1 MTVHL
6 WAIGGVYEHRTGS
19 HRRIESFLLN
29 EGGVS
34 VSDVTRHS
42 QTAQRNF
49 YVDKKDLSGP
59 THLPCPYCG
68 ELQIVNS
75 ESGLAAMRGEGQIDF
90 PEHMMR
96 CRP

>member
-6 WAIGGVYEHRTGS
+6 WAIGGHYDHAGFGAVRVEVVKWNTVKATS
-19 HRRIESFLLN
+19 LSKNKTFK
-29 EGGVS
+29 
-34 VSDVTRHS
+34 DFKS
-42 QTAQRNF
+42 QFR
-49 YVDKKDLSGP
+49 GP

-68 ELQIVNS
+68 ELQIMNS

>member
-6 WAIGGVYEHRTGS
+6 WAIGGCYTAGDGRPVKLKALTDHMA
-19 HRRIESFLLN
+19 LV
-29 EGGVS
+29 EGT
-34 VSDVTRHS
+34 DFEIW
-42 QTAQRNF
+42 A
-49 YVDKKDLSGP
+49 DKDFVSGP

-96 CRP
+96 CRL